1 MFRNSC
7 KSSNTM
13 TAAPFNSLA
22 VLLLLWISLSTVR
35 SQIPIPRDTSRDS
48 NLILE
53 VSKILCRARLK
64 VLFVYFEN
72 QRTHDHSG
80 EILRVVTKC
89 NISYIS
95 LRKKNR
101 PLEAVK
107 DDGILMYMV
116 MIIKDI
122 SQPLKLSVI
131 NKKSAAKHLSHVILL
146 VRDSRKLSLGWMRA
160 SFRQF
165 WSIWLLNIVIIFW
178 RNDRMHIYRYN
189 PFTDDFLLPVPVQPG
204 KLPTLGQ
211 LFPKTIPNMQRKP
224 LRMCL
229 FMDEVRAVYGPNGQI
244 LGTDGLLSGYI
255 AEQMNAT
262 RIITRPM
269 SYSLHN
275 QSADLCALE
284 ISNEFDD
291 IAMNIRFLAPD
302 TFQKRVESTQA
313 HNRDD
318 LCVIV
323 PKARSEPLFWN
334 IFRSFGGWVWL
345 SILISVLLAIIFCYT
360 LIRDRSGSWVA
371 FQLIS
376 CILSQTLWNTPRNCP
391 LRMFLIF
398 WLYFG
403 MLICNAFKGN
413 LTSMLVYRE
422 SLPDI
427 NDLSDLAT
435 SPYKILIRPGQ
446 VKHIKQFLSNNHQF
460 GGKIRQLMHEVPDQ
474 VFYNYL
480 KQNDRSF
487 AYLEKYH
494 IAKFQ
499 VNARQH
505 VLKGLPVFHLM
516 SSCLVPYHAV
526 YTVPYGSPYLGFF
539 NQLLRSVYEFGFER
553 YWNRIMNTAFIKSGT
568 KVYHNRR
575 SKNSDDP
582 VVLKLEHFHAVFS
595 LWAIGT
601 GLSFLVFLWELLAH
615 NWAKTKRKRQA
626 SMQT

>member
-1 MFRNSC
+1 
-7 KSSNTM
+7 
-13 TAAPFNSLA
+13 
-22 VLLLLWISLSTVR
+22 
-35 SQIPIPRDTSRDS
+35 
-48 NLILE
+48 
-53 VSKILCRARLK
+53 
-64 VLFVYFEN
+64 
-72 QRTHDHSG
+72 
-80 EILRVVTKC
+80 
-89 NISYIS
+89 
-95 LRKKNR
+95 
-101 PLEAVK
+101 
-107 DDGILMYMV
+107 MYMV

-165 WSIWLLNIVIIFW
+165 WTIWLLNIVIIFW
-178 RNDRMHIYRYN
+178 RTDRMHVYRYN
-189 PFTDDFLLPVPVQPG
+189 PFTDDFLLPVPVEPG

-211 LFPKTIPNMQRKP
+211 MFPKTIPNMQRKP

-229 FMDEVRAVYGPNGQI
+229 FMDKVRAVYGPNGQI

-255 AEQMNAT
+255 AERMNAT

-269 SYSLHN
+269 SYSRHN
-275 QSADLCALE
+275 QTADLCAME
-284 ISNEFDD
+284 IANEFDD

-302 TFQKRVESTQA
+302 TFQKRAESTVA

-323 PKARSEPLFWN
+323 PKAKSEPLFWN
-334 IFRSFGGWVWL
+334 IFRPFGKWVWL

-360 LIRDRSGSWVA
+360 LNRERDGIWVTL
-371 FQLIS
+371 QLIS
-376 CILSQTLWNTPRNCP
+376 CILSQPVWNTRRNCS

-403 MLICNAFKGN
+403 LLISNAFKGN
-413 LTSMLVYRE
+413 LTSMLVYRKP
-422 SLPDI
+422 LPDV
-427 NDLSDLAT
+427 NNLNDLAT
-435 SPYKILIRPGQ
+435 SPYKILIRPVH
-446 VKHIKQFLSNNHQF
+446 VKHIKRFLNNDHQLE
-460 GGKIRQLMHEVPDQ
+460 GKIQQLMREVPDQ
-474 VFYNYL
+474 EFLNYL
-480 KQNDRSF
+480 RKNDRSF

-505 VLKGLPVFHLM
+505 MLNGLPLFHQM
-516 SSCLVPYHAV
+516 DSCLVPYHAV

-539 NQLLRSVYEFGFER
+539 NQLIRSAYEFGFER
-553 YWNRIMNTAFIKSGT
+553 YWNRIMNAEFMKSGT
-568 KVYHNRR
+568 RVHHNRR
-575 SKNSDDP
+575 SNNSDDP
-582 VVLKLEHFHAVFS
+582 VVLKLEHFHAVFF

-601 GLSFLVFLWELLAH
+601 GLAFLVFLWELLAH
-615 NWAKTKRKRQA
+615 NWVITKLKRQA